1 MGPCA
6 GVPILAALSRLVDAV
21 RRSMVAKVSLGVAWA
36 VGALLVGLSW
46 HHGAVEIDS
55 LRKGAADSAGRLA
68 GVVAGSVEHSMLL
81 GNGIA
86 VKEMIRGLRARLPGA
101 EVRVFDPWGA
111 PVFGPTPP
119 APLPGSLPAPL
130 REALSSGE
138 RQAVPGPRV
147 FRPMPNEARC
157 HPCHD
162 ASHAVRGVLELVPA
176 PGWESPPGAA
186 LAEGERE
193 RTLSAVVHSGFV
205 HVMTARQA
213 ARLDD
218 YFAELVEATPGLRG
232 AAVHDA
238 TGAVRFGRRVEGLP
252 REEAAASLVPG
263 ARFRLVDTPA
273 GRVALV
279 PLPAERR
286 CEACHDD
293 RVAVR
298 GVLAVGF
305 ARGPVAAAAGEALEA
320 SIDTSVRTI
329 MVSALGRLSFA
340 FLREVVATGAVTE
353 AALWDDSGRRAFTS
367 RPSVPPEEVREPLA
381 RGSRRRLVRAGPDD
395 EHVLVAEPMRN
406 GPDCARCHGADP
418 PIRGVVTVSLPTG
431 ARAAREES
439 IRRTLAFAG
448 AVLVLTV
455 LALAVLLH
463 VLVLAPVREIGGAAE
478 AVGRGDLSA
487 SVPSAREDGDEV
499 QRLGSRINE
508 MVVGL
513 RTRDVLTRYVSR
525 ATAEAAHGAA
535 RLPSLTGVAPAG
547 ERRPMAVVF
556 SDVRGFT
563 AYSERVPPEAVV
575 ALVNRYL
582 AAQAEAVEAR
592 GGDVDKFVGDELM
605 AVFGGE
611 DAPAR
616 AVDCALALVAA
627 VDRERRGEEEPRV
640 GVGVAFGEVVA
651 GSVGSPARMD
661 FTVMG
666 DVVNTAARLVG
677 AAGAGEVLVTAAVR
691 DACGAGGARASFAPL
706 PPLVVKGKREPLTV
720 FRAVP
725 G

>member
-1 MGPCA
+1 
-6 GVPILAALSRLVDAV
+6 
-21 RRSMVAKVSLGVAWA
+21 MVAKLSLGVAGA

-55 LRKGAADSAGRLA
+55 LRRSAAGSAERLA

-86 VKEMIRGLRARLPGA
+86 VKEMIRGLRERLPGA

-119 APLPGSLPAPL
+119 APLPGSLPAPV
-130 REALSSGE
+130 REALSTGT
-138 RQAVPGPRV
+138 RRTAPGPRV
-147 FRPMPNEARC
+147 YRPMPNEARC

-162 ASHAVRGVLELVPA
+162 ASREVRGVLELVPA
-176 PGWESPPGAA
+176 PGWEARPSAA
-186 LAEGERE
+186 LPDGAHERA
-193 RTLSAVVHSGFV
+193 LSAVVHSGFV

-218 YFAELVEATPGLRG
+218 YFAELVEATPGLTG
-232 AAVHDA
+232 VAVHDA
-238 TGAVRFGRRVEGLP
+238 TGAVRFGRRVDALP
-252 REEAAASLVPG
+252 RAETEASLVPG
-263 ARFRLVDTPA
+263 AAFRLVETRE

-286 CEACHDD
+286 CQACHED
-293 RVAVR
+293 RAAVR

-305 ARGPVAAAAGEALEA
+305 APGRLSAGAGEALEA
-320 SIDTSVRTI
+320 SVDASVRTI
-329 MVSALGRLSFA
+329 MVSSLGRLAFA
-340 FLREVVATGAVTE
+340 FLREVVGTGAATE

-367 RPSVPPEEVREPLA
+367 VDGVPPEEVREPLA
-381 RGSRRRLVRAGPDD
+381 RGVRRLAVTAGPDD
-395 EHVLVAEPMRN
+395 ERVLVAEPMRN

-455 LALAVLLH
+455 VTLALLLH
-463 VLVLAPVREIGGAAE
+463 VLVLRPVREIGGAAE

-487 SVPSAREDGDEV
+487 SVRSAREEGDEV

-513 RTRDVLTRYVSR
+513 RTREVLTRYVSR

-535 RLPSLTGVAPAG
+535 RLPSLASVAPSG
-547 ERRPMAVVF
+547 ERRPMAVLF

-563 AYSERVPPEAVV
+563 AFSERVAPEAVV
-575 ALVNRYL
+575 ELVNRYL
-582 AAQAEAVEAR
+582 AAQAEVVGAH

-605 AVFGGE
+605 AVFDGP
-611 DAPAR
+611 DAAGR
-616 AVDCALALVAA
+616 AVLCALSLVDA
-627 VDRERRGEEEPRV
+627 VDRARRGGDEPRV
-640 GVGVAFGEVVA
+640 GAGVAFGEVVA

-677 AAGAGEVLVTAAVR
+677 AASAGEVLVTEAVR
-691 DACGAGGARASFAPL
+691 DACSAGPACPSFVPL

-720 FRAVP
+720 FRALGP
-725 G
+725 ALYSRK